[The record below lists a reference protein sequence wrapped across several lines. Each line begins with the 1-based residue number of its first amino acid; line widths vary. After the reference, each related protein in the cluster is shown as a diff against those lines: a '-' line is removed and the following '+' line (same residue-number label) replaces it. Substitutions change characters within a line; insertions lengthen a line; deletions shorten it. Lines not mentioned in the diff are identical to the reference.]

1 VIVFD
6 FGHVCFE
13 KKIQQ
18 QKEEAEMEKFLKEKK
33 FKGNKGELLG

>member
-1 VIVFD
+1 MIVFD

-18 QKEEAEMEKFLKEKK
+18 QKEEAEMEKFLSEKK
-33 FKGNKGELLG
+33 LKGRGSEFLG